1 MSDSAFFSPPPLLPS
16 SSVLPLLCVL
26 GVVILL
32 RSLFDLSL
40 DFIPFQKSASFF
52 ISAACF
58 FQIKMRKICLIKFWS
73 EWPHSAD
80 SSGRKWWS
88 FLSQT
93 LWLECHFYFFFFV
106 CPPLHWLRRWSCRL
120 FTTHLYF
127 WSSDPP
133 VKSLLHCTSEG
144 GLEETPVFLPHL
156 TGLYDVVM
164 DYS

>member
-93 LWLECHFYFFFFV
+93 LWLECHFYFFFLSV
-106 CPPLHWLRRWSCRL
+106 LRYTDYDVEAVGFLRPICISEAV
-120 FTTHLYF
+120 THL
-127 WSSDPP
+127 SN
-133 VKSLLHCTSEG
+133 HCCTSEG